1 MRRRF
6 CTIAAK
12 VNSSVAPVR
21 PRSRKRSSFHDPFEV
36 GEKHLH
42 LLSFA
47 ARDEVLRCLG
57 DASSHVAGS
66 LMDAADDLPIRRV
79 GAAFRFQR
87 AGGAVG
93 LAGAVNDGF
102 AKF

>member
-1 MRRRF
+1 MIRLRW
-6 CTIAAK
+6 AK
-12 VNSSVAPVR
+12 SISTFF
-21 PRSRKRSSFHDPFEV
+21 RSQ
-36 GEKHLH
+36 
-42 LLSFA
+42 
-47 ARDEVLRCLG
+47 RDEVLRCLG

-102 AKF
+102 GLSYPRPLLGEGAPFTA